1 MPNVAVSHRKYPFK
15 GGLRG
20 ETARSQDEA
29 SRAKGRKLTTT
40 IAFLA
45 ETPGSASVRDQQT
58 CLKADDIQ
66 VFAGRKTFSQ
76 LGDILARMGIRLTA
90 GDCVK
95 VHDLSC
101 LSLTTPMLI
110 RAVAKLLKAGVTFE
124 LCSPAIVIEPN
135 GADRLHTMLD
145 ALDSHYRHI
154 HGIKTHPKE
163 MAQAGRKRLLDPN
176 MLPEIRAKLNE
187 AGATTTDVASSLGVA
202 RSTLFNYLER
212 YDLDRR
218 VNRQK
223 KGVGSRSEDGCDE
236 VDVVGSDV
244 DNTSP

>member
-1 MPNVAVSHRKYPFK
+1 MAASHRKSLFMRGL
-15 GGLRG
+15 GGAIAHSRY
-20 ETARSQDEA
+20 EA
-29 SRAKGRKLTTT
+29 SRAKGRRLTTT

-45 ETPGSASVRDQQT
+45 ETPGSASIKDQQT

-76 LGDILARMGIRLTA
+76 LGAILARMDIRLTA
-90 GDCVK
+90 GDRIK

-110 RAVAKLLKAGVTFE
+110 RAVAKLLKTGVSLE
-124 LCSPAIVIEPN
+124 LCSPAIIIEPN
-135 GADRLHTMLD
+135 GADRLHTMFD
-145 ALDSHYRHI
+145 ALDNHYRHI

-163 MAQAGRKRLLDPN
+163 MAQAGRKRLLDPS

-187 AGATTTDVASSLGVA
+187 PGATTTNVALSLGVA

-212 YDLDRR
+212 HDLDRR

-223 KGVGSRSEDGCDE
+223 KGEGSRSKDGCDKVE
-236 VDVVGSDV
+236 VAGPDA
-244 DNTSP
+244 DNASV

>member
-1 MPNVAVSHRKYPFK
+1 LPNEAVSHRKCPLK
-15 GGLRG
+15 GDLCGA
-20 ETARSQDEA
+20 TARSQDEA
-29 SRAKGRKLTTT
+29 SRAKGRRLTTT

-45 ETPGSASVRDQQT
+45 ETPGSASLKDQQT
-58 CLKADDIQ
+58 CLKANDIQ

-76 LGDILARMGIRLTA
+76 LGDILARMDIRLTA
-90 GDCVK
+90 GDRVK

-110 RAVAKLLKAGVTFE
+110 RAVAKLLKAGVTLE

-145 ALDSHYRHI
+145 ALDTHYRHI
-154 HGIKTHPKE
+154 HGIKTHPKQ

-176 MLPEIRAKLNE
+176 MLPEIRAKLHE
-187 AGATTTDVASSLGVA
+187 PGATTTDVASSLGVA

-212 YDLDRR
+212 YDVDRR

-223 KGVGSRSEDGCDE
+223 KGVGSRSEDGCNE
-236 VDVVGSDV
+236 VKVTGPHA
-244 DNTSP
+244 DNTSS

>member
-1 MPNVAVSHRKYPFK
+1 MR
-15 GGLRG
+15 
-20 ETARSQDEA
+20 
-29 SRAKGRKLTTT
+29 TT

-58 CLKADDIQ
+58 CLEADDIQ

-76 LGDILARMGIRLTA
+76 LGDILARRGIRLTA
-90 GDCVK
+90 GDRVK

-110 RAVAKLLKAGVTFE
+110 RAVAKLLKAGVSLE

-135 GADRLHTMLD
+135 GADRLHTLLD
-145 ALDSHYRHI
+145 ALDTHYRHI
-154 HGIKTHPKE
+154 HGIKTHPRE

-176 MLPEIRAKLNE
+176 MLPEIRAKLDE
-187 AGATTTDVASSLGVA
+187 PGATTTDVASSLGVA

-212 YDLDRR
+212 YDIDRR
-218 VNRQK
+218 VKRQK
-223 KGVGSRSEDGCDE
+223 KGVGRGAEDGCDQVE
-236 VDVVGSDV
+236 IASPDAD
-244 DNTSP
+244 DTSR

>member
-1 MPNVAVSHRKYPFK
+1 M
-15 GGLRG
+15 
-20 ETARSQDEA
+20 
-29 SRAKGRKLTTT
+29 TTT

-58 CLKADDIQ
+58 CLKEVDIQ

-76 LGDILARMGIRLTA
+76 LGEILARRGIRLTA
-90 GDCVK
+90 GDRVK

-110 RAVAKLLKAGVTFE
+110 RAVAKLLKGGVSLE

-145 ALDSHYRHI
+145 ALDTHYRHI

-187 AGATTTDVASSLGVA
+187 LGATTTDVALSLGVA

-223 KGVGSRSEDGCDE
+223 KGVGGRSEDGCDDVE
-236 VDVVGSDV
+236 VAGPHG
-244 DNTSP
+244 DNTTS

>member
-1 MPNVAVSHRKYPFK
+1 M
-15 GGLRG
+15 
-20 ETARSQDEA
+20 
-29 SRAKGRKLTTT
+29 TTT

-45 ETPGSASVRDQQT
+45 ETPGSASVKNQQT
-58 CLKADDIQ
+58 CLKADDVQ

-90 GDCVK
+90 GDRVK

-110 RAVAKLLKAGVTFE
+110 RAVSKLLKGGVSLE

-135 GADRLHTMLD
+135 GPDRLHTLLD
-145 ALDSHYRHI
+145 ALDNHYRHM
-154 HGIKTHPKE
+154 HGIKTHPPE

-176 MLPEIRAKLNE
+176 MLPEIRAKLDE
-187 AGATTTDVASSLGVA
+187 PGATTTDVALSLGVA

-218 VNRQK
+218 VSRQK
-223 KGVGSRSEDGCDE
+223 KGVGSRPEDGCDQVE
-236 VDVVGSDV
+236 VAGPDADT
-244 DNTSP
+244 TSS

>member
-1 MPNVAVSHRKYPFK
+1 M
-15 GGLRG
+15 RG
-20 ETARSQDEA
+20 ATARSQDEA
-29 SRAKGRKLTTT
+29 SPAKGRRLTTT

-76 LGDILARMGIRLTA
+76 LGDILARMGIRLTV
-90 GDCVK
+90 GDRVK

-110 RAVAKLLKAGVTFE
+110 RAFAKWLKAGVSLE

-135 GADRLHTMLD
+135 GADRLHTMFD
-145 ALDSHYRHI
+145 ALDNHYRHI

-176 MLPEIRAKLNE
+176 MLPEIRAKLDE
-187 AGATTTDVASSLGVA
+187 PGATTTDVASSLGVA

-218 VNRQK
+218 LNRQK
-223 KGVGSRSEDGCDE
+223 KGVGSRSEGGGDQVE
-236 VDVVGSDV
+236 VASPDTDS
-244 DNTSP
+244 TSG

>member
-1 MPNVAVSHRKYPFK
+1 MPNAAVSHRKCPFM
-15 GGLRG
+15 GDRRG
-20 ETARSQDEA
+20 AAARSQDEA
-29 SRAKGRKLTTT
+29 SRAKGRRLTTT

-45 ETPGSASVRDQQT
+45 ETQGSASVRDQQT

-90 GDCVK
+90 GDRVK

-110 RAVAKLLKAGVTFE
+110 RAVAKLLKAGVSLE
-124 LCSPAIVIEPN
+124 LCSPAIVIQPN
-135 GADRLHTMLD
+135 GADQLHTLLD
-145 ALDSHYRHI
+145 ALDTHYRHI

-163 MAQAGRKRLLDPN
+163 MAQSGRKRLLDPD
-176 MLPEIRAKLNE
+176 MLSAIRAKLDKP
-187 AGATTTDVASSLGVA
+187 GATTTNVASSLGVA

-218 VNRQK
+218 VSRQK
-223 KGVGSRSEDGCDE
+223 KGVGGRSEDGCNE
-236 VDVVGSDV
+236 VEVAGPDADS
-244 DNTSP
+244 TSS